1 MEKWIAHV
9 DESKIAL
16 YSWPASDLKD
26 LEEGKMPFRVAPA
39 LHKEF
44 DKLFQL
50 HYAEELSECPTA
62 VVNPAVVGAVTCYYE
77 KPVPNICCPLPQP
90 RRPHDAV
97 ASEVRRAVAKCKREG
112 KKAVLICAG
121 TFLGANC
128 STRGSKTDT
137 TLMGILGDVS
147 HAFVDLY
154 PLGVTKV
161 AEFDAAGGRAMCQVS
176 ASAPAT
182 FFVL

>member
-1 MEKWIAHV
+1 MTKAIPREAHPDLDKWIAHV

-44 DKLFQL
+44 DKLIQL

-77 KPVPNICCPLPQP
+77 KPVPNICCQKTFRNLGGHTTRWLQ
-90 RRPHDAV
+90 R
-97 ASEVRRAVAKCKREG
+97 C
-112 KKAVLICAG
+112 AVLLPNAKGRAKRQCLSARAPFWVRI
-121 TFLGANC
+121 
-128 STRGSKTDT
+128 
-137 TLMGILGDVS
+137 V
-147 HAFVDLY
+147 
-154 PLGVTKV
+154 PLGGAKLT
-161 AEFDAAGGRAMCQVS
+161 
-176 ASAPAT
+176 PP
-182 FFVL
+182 

>member
-1 MEKWIAHV
+1 M
-9 DESKIAL
+9 S
-16 YSWPASDLKD
+16 YRG
-26 LEEGKMPFRVAPA
+26 GKSRRLWSCDV
-39 LHKEF
+39 LLRE
-44 DKLFQL
+44 
-50 HYAEELSECPTA
+50 
-62 VVNPAVVGAVTCYYE
+62 TCSQYMLQ
-77 KPVPNICCPLPQP
+77 KPLPQP

-161 AEFDAAGGRAMCQVS
+161 AEFDAAGGRAMCQAS

-182 FFVL
+182 FSAPCCPPLYLASLCRKLLHEPQFPHLLRLFFRCSTIHQLMSIFEV